1 MSCVVSCSTDSGVRN
16 PAMLAT
22 FVAAGGG
29 GVGGGGAGD
38 TWSTVESAGVP
49 GLWDAE
55 CLLAMGSQAAPTASR
70 PHTTLGLM
78 LPSPAPFPSSAP
90 RSPCA
95 PRPAAPPDTH
105 ETSTGTFPGRASANA
120 AWSRNGPAR
129 LRGRA
134 L

>member
-49 GLWDAE
+49 GRWHAD
-55 CLLAMGSQAAPTASR
+55 CLLAMGSQAAPTAAR

-78 LPSPAPFPSSAP
+78 MPSPAPCPSSAP
-90 RSPCA
+90 RSPPA
-95 PRPAAPPDTH
+95 PPTAAAPHTHDT
-105 ETSTGTFPGRASANA
+105 TPGTP
-120 AWSRNGPAR
+120 
-129 LRGRA
+129 
-134 L
+134 